1 MISRSFNFIFRYKDD
16 VLSLSNFKFG
26 DYVDHIYPIE
36 IDKKVTTNTAR
47 SASFFDIHIETN
59 SECLLRTKLY
69 DKRDDLNF
77 LIVNFHLLCRN
88 IPAAPAFGIHCIYLS
103 VDTVFQRECLHS

>member
-1 MISRSFNFIFRYKDD
+1 MYSKGGCCLFRYKDN

-47 SASFFDIHIETN
+47 SASFLSMHKNRRSDAFDQ
-59 SECLLRTKLY
+59 
-69 DKRDDLNF
+69 
-77 LIVNFHLLCRN
+77 
-88 IPAAPAFGIHCIYLS
+88 LS
-103 VDTVFQRECLHS
+103 QQI